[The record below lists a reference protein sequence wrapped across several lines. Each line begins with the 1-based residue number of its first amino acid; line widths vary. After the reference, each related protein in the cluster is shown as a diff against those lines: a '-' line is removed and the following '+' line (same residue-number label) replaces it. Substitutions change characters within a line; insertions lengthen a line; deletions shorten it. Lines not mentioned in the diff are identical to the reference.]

1 MQEKEAGGR
10 KTKKILDLLYPP
22 VCPFC
27 GKILNGAEKSG
38 ERGICFSC
46 SGKLP
51 YVEEPCC
58 MKCGKPLREE
68 EREYCADCA
77 RHELAFDQGRS
88 LYLHTALVQRAIY
101 QFKFHNKRYYAEIF
115 AREMA
120 SRYGKWIRRW
130 EIEEIVPIPLHPSR
144 KRTRGF
150 NQAELLAKA
159 LGELSG
165 IPAEPNAVRRIR
177 KTKYQKQLDDAGRRQ
192 NLKGA
197 FSVVPGWKPKR
208 CILVVDDIYTTGNT
222 IHRTAEALKKA
233 GVQKVYFLTIS
244 IGQGL

>member
-1 MQEKEAGGR
+1 
-10 KTKKILDLLYPP
+10 
-22 VCPFC
+22 
-27 GKILNGAEKSG
+27 
-38 ERGICFSC
+38 
-46 SGKLP
+46 
-51 YVEEPCC
+51 

-130 EIEEIVPIPLHPSR
+130 EIEEIVPVPLHPSR

-165 IPAEPNAVRRIR
+165 IPV
-177 KTKYQKQLDDAGRRQ
+177 
-192 NLKGA
+192 
-197 FSVVPGWKPKR
+197 
-208 CILVVDDIYTTGNT
+208 
-222 IHRTAEALKKA
+222 
-233 GVQKVYFLTIS
+233 
-244 IGQGL
+244 

>member
-130 EIEEIVPIPLHPSR
+130 EIEEIVRYRCIRQESARADLIRRNCWQKRWENFRESRWSR
-144 KRTRGF
+144 KRYDG
-150 NQAELLAKA
+150 
-159 LGELSG
+159 SG
-165 IPAEPNAVRRIR
+165 
-177 KTKYQKQLDDAGRRQ
+177 RQ
-192 NLKGA
+192 NIRNNWTMQDG
-197 FSVVPGWKPKR
+197 
-208 CILVVDDIYTTGNT
+208 D
-222 IHRTAEALKKA
+222 RT
-233 GVQKVYFLTIS
+233 
-244 IGQGL
+244 